1 MDRCHSRGVD
11 NSGTTRAF
19 YWPGRL
25 QRHRRRAP
33 ALELLQAAARRRLA
47 AGQGELDL
55 GLEVTEPADAG
66 CWQQLPLP
74 ITAMRMGYLL
84 DALEVA
90 YRALGLADAA
100 AGDEV
105 FAQLVAA
112 AFQSHPDDCET
123 GHAKDCTRLA
133 GELAAWQAER
143 DAWEQDEQ

>member
-1 MDRCHSRGVD
+1 MAGA
-11 NSGTTRAF
+11 T
-19 YWPGRL
+19 

-55 GLEVTEPADAG
+55 GLEVTEPAVRGAG
-66 CWQQLPLP
+66 GGPLP

-112 AFQSHPDDCET
+112 ALSKATPTTAKPATPRTAPASPANWPPGRPSATRGNRISNDSPGQEHTKPDGAQLGCI
-123 GHAKDCTRLA
+123 
-133 GELAAWQAER
+133 
-143 DAWEQDEQ
+143 